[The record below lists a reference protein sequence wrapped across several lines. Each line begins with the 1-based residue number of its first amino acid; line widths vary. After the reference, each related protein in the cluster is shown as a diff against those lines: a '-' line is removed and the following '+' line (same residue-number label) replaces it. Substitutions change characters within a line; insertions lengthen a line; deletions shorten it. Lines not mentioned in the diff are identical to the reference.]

1 MNIALK
7 EIIATAWKHFRIHW
21 LKLVSISFVGYFLPI
36 VALVWFV
43 LNVFFMNPPAETT
56 DSEFFDYDLTSII
69 GAVIVLPIIIM
80 ALVCYLIY
88 AIIATVC
95 YTICFLIVAKV
106 STILAMPGLI
116 KICTDIVNGKPI
128 CIKKSFSFSA
138 FGKYCAYYLIS
149 IFNITIVDMFS
160 PYIVAEEPGISVKN
174 SIQQSHNLLIDSN
187 FKMAKKCRLIC
198 GAINLLG
205 IITMVGLILAIPFT
219 ILIKAEIYKKL
230 KDSCP
235 PPFISPIVE
244 RK

>member
-1 MNIALK
+1 MNIELK

-21 LKLVSISFVGYFLPI
+21 LKLVSLSVVGYFLPI
-36 VALVWFV
+36 MALAWVVW
-43 LNVFFMNPPAETT
+43 NVFFMNSPAPAETT
-56 DSEFFDYDLTSII
+56 DPEFFDYDLTTIF
-69 GAVIVLPIIIM
+69 GALIVLPVIIM

-95 YTICFLIVAKV
+95 YTICFLIAAKV

-128 CIKKSFSFSA
+128 SIKKSFSFSA

-174 SIQQSHNLLIDSN
+174 SIQQSHNLLIGSN

-205 IITMVGLILAIPFT
+205 IITIVGLIPAIPFT
-219 ILIKAEIYKKL
+219 TLIKATLYKRMK
-230 KDSCP
+230 SCP
-235 PPFISPIVE
+235 PPFTIPI
-244 RK
+244 K